1 MAADLMLVLVTTMG
15 LGLARACPVPTTTR
29 KGCGIGMF
37 KSLLPSEL
45 KVWNCSSRLFPRTR
59 DLKQL
64 QEHATAL
71 EAELALTLKGPGDA
85 TSHTAPHPLQVPGL
99 CECSGHRG
107 HICGFGRMRP
117 HPSVPSPVSHTTFLC
132 SQYWL
137 HRLQEA
143 PEKVS
148 DPGRGWLPGPWAR
161 RRLTPGQ
168 RGTTF
173 SSLPQEF
180 QDGLKAS
187 VTFILFH
194 LLTWDLN
201 CAARGD
207 LCICE
212 LGPTPAHLGAQTLFM
227 H

>member
-45 KVWNCSSRLFPRTR
+45 VAFKKAKDGNSLAKDWNCSSRLFPRTR

-64 QEHATAL
+64 QVSWESQARLVLGTVANSSLDHIL
-71 EAELALTLKGPGDA
+71 DQPLHTLHHIHSKFQA
-85 TSHTAPHPLQVPGL
+85 CVTLSHTPPSSAPGPRS
-99 CECSGHRG
+99 C
-107 HICGFGRMRP
+107 F
-117 HPSVPSPVSHTTFLC
+117 
-132 SQYWL
+132 QYWL

-143 PEKVS
+143 PEK
-148 DPGRGWLPGPWAR
+148 
-161 RRLTPGQ
+161 
-168 RGTTF
+168 
-173 SSLPQEF
+173 EF